1 MSAETLTLAVP
12 ENLYGQL
19 KSQAEKTARSMGD
32 FVLQTLARSV
42 SPPVEVDLPDALQ
55 KELQAMEHLSD
66 QSLWEIA
73 QGTMNPDQV
82 ALYDL
87 LLERHKAG
95 ILTPAGRQWLAQ
107 LREEGEALMLRK
119 AHAYV
124 LLQSRGHTLPSLA
137 ELRGE
142 PS

>member
-1 MSAETLTLAVP
+1 MNQSNTIP
-12 ENLYGQL
+12 
-19 KSQAEKTARSMGD
+19 
-32 FVLQTLARSV
+32 
-42 SPPVEVDLPDALQ
+42 PPVEADLPDALQ
-55 KELQAMEHLSD
+55 TELQAMGHLSN

-87 LLERHKAG
+87 LLERHNAA
-95 ILTPAGRQWLAQ
+95 ILTPAGRNSLAQ

-119 AHAYV
+119 GHAYT